1 MQGFRDRGEKGR
13 LRAQVT
19 FSRCRLGVTELGAKT
34 VTPTPF
40 LVKPMALSVARML
53 CSIAAEEQS

>member
-1 MQGFRDRGEKGR
+1 MHEVREQGTHGR
-13 LRAQVT
+13 PRARVT